1 MAEWIDEEVE
11 TAHVGEGETL
21 VESDQVTES
30 LQAKEPEP
38 VEAEQTQQE
47 DDIPARYRGKSI
59 QDVIQMHREA
69 EKALGQGPADISLVG
84 LVLRGRG
91 LSAPRPPRVFWQR

>member
-11 TAHVGEGETL
+11 TAQVGEGETL

-38 VEAEQTQQE
+38 VEAEQAQQE
-47 DDIPARYRGKSI
+47 DDIPARYQGKSI
-59 QDVIQMHREA
+59 HDVIQMH
-69 EKALGQGPADISLVG
+69 
-84 LVLRGRG
+84 
-91 LSAPRPPRVFWQR
+91 